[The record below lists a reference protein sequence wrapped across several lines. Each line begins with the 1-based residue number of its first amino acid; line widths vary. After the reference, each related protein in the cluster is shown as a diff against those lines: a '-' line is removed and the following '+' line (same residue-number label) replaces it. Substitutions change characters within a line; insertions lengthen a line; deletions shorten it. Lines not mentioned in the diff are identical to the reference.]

1 MKKLVRWAGLAS
13 LAAAL
18 VYGQEFKLGSKV
30 TDFELKDTSGQ
41 TVKFSSLKGDV
52 TAIFFIAT
60 RCPISNDYNE
70 RMKAIYKDYSPRG
83 VKFVFINSNSTE
95 PASEVAEHAQKW
107 GFPFKVYKDGNNV
120 VADRF
125 GAQFTPE
132 VFVLDRAGVIR
143 YHGAIDDSR
152 PADKV
157 TKHFLRTAL
166 DELLAGKPVSTAET
180 KAFGCTIKRVK
191 KVS

>member
-1 MKKLVRWAGLAS
+1 MKLVKAAGLAS
-13 LAAAL
+13 LLATLIYA
-18 VYGQEFKLGSKV
+18 QEFKLGSRV
-30 TDFELKDTSGQ
+30 SDFQLKDTSGN
-41 TVKFSSLKGDV
+41 TVTLSQLKGNV

-70 RMKAIYKDYSPRG
+70 RMKALYNEYSPRG
-83 VKFVFINSNSTE
+83 VKFVFINPNHTE
-95 PASEVAEHAQKW
+95 PAAEVAEHAQKW
-107 GFPFKVYKDGNNV
+107 GFPFKVYKDDNNV

-132 VFVLDRAGVIR
+132 VFVLDRDGVIR

-157 TKHFLRTAL
+157 TKHYLRTAL
-166 DELLAGKPVSTAET
+166 DELLAGKAVSNPET
-180 KAFGCTIKRVK
+180 KAFGCTIKRVQK
-191 KVS
+191 AS

>member
-1 MKKLVRWAGLAS
+1 MKLIRWAGLAS

-18 VYGQEFKLGSKV
+18 VYAQEFKLGGKV
-30 TDFELKDTSGQ
+30 ADFELKDTSGQ
-41 TVKFSSLKGDV
+41 TVKFSGLKGDV
-52 TAIFFIAT
+52 TAIIFNAT
-60 RCPISNDYNE
+60 RCPISNEYNE
-70 RMKAIYKDYSPRG
+70 RMKALYNEYSPRG
-83 VKFVFINSNSTE
+83 VKFIFINPNSTE
-95 PASEVAEHAQKW
+95 PAPEVAEHAQKW
-107 GFPFKVYKDGNNV
+107 GFPFKVYKDDNNV

-132 VFVLDRAGVIR
+132 VFVVDRAGVIR

-166 DELLAGKPVSTAET
+166 DEMLAGKAVSTAET
-180 KAFGCTIKRVK
+180 KAFGCTIKRAK
-191 KVS
+191 SAS

>member
-1 MKKLVRWAGLAS
+1 MRFIGLAGLAS

-18 VYGQEFKLGSKV
+18 VCAQEFKLGGRV
-30 TDFELKDTSGQ
+30 GDFELKDTAGK
-41 TVKFSSLKGDV
+41 TVTLAQLKGNV

-70 RMKAIYKDYSPRG
+70 RMKALYKEYSPRG
-83 VKFVFINSNSTE
+83 VKFVFINPNSTE
-95 PASEVAEHAQKW
+95 PAAEVAEHAQKW
-107 GFPFKVYKDGNNV
+107 GFPFPVYKDDNNV

-132 VFVLDRAGVIR
+132 VFVLDRDGVIR

-157 TKHFLRTAL
+157 TKQYLRNAL
-166 DELLAGKPVSTAET
+166 DELLAGKAVTVAET

-191 KVS
+191 KAS

>member
-1 MKKLVRWAGLAS
+1 MISVRLAGLAT

-18 VYGQEFKLGSKV
+18 LWGQQLGLGSKLD
-30 TDFELKDTSGQ
+30 DFEVKDTSGS
-41 TVKFSSLKGDV
+41 VARLSALKGDI

-60 RCPISNDYNE
+60 QCPISNDYNE
-70 RMKAIYKDYSPRG
+70 RMQALYKDYARRG

-95 PASEVAEHAQKW
+95 PAAEVAEHARKW
-107 GFPFKVYKDGNNV
+107 GFDFPVYKDDHNI
-120 VADRF
+120 VADRM

-132 VFVLDRAGVIR
+132 VFVLDRGGVLR

-152 PADKV
+152 PAERVK
-157 TKHFLRTAL
+157 THYLRNAL
-166 DELLAGKPVSTAET
+166 DEMLAGKAVTAGET

-191 KVS
+191 KAS

>member
-1 MKKLVRWAGLAS
+1 MKLARLAGLAS

-18 VYGQEFKLGSKV
+18 VYAQEFKLGGRVS
-30 TDFELKDTSGQ
+30 DFELKDTNGQ
-41 TVKFSSLKGDV
+41 TVTLSQLKGNV

-60 RCPISNDYNE
+60 RCPISDDYNE
-70 RMKAIYKDYSPRG
+70 RMKALFNEYSPRG

-95 PASEVAEHAQKW
+95 PAPEVVEHAKKW
-107 GFPFKVYKDGNNV
+107 GFPFKVYKDDNNV

-132 VFVLDRAGVIR
+132 VFVLDRDGVIR

-152 PADKV
+152 PVDKV
-157 TKHFLRTAL
+157 SRHYLRTAL
-166 DELLAGKPVSTAET
+166 DELLAGKAVSTAET

-191 KVS
+191 KAS

>member
-1 MKKLVRWAGLAS
+1 MTKLMKMAGLAS

-18 VYGQEFKLGSKV
+18 LFAQEFKLGSQV
-30 TDFELKDTSGQ
+30 SDFELKDTAGNKVTLDQ
-41 TVKFSSLKGDV
+41 LKGNV
-52 TAIFFIAT
+52 TAILFIAT

-70 RMKAIYKDYSPRG
+70 RMKAIYNEYSQRG
-83 VKFVFINSNSTE
+83 VRFVFINSNSTE
-95 PASEVAEHAQKW
+95 PAAEVAEHAQNW
-107 GFPFKVYKDGNNV
+107 GFPFKVYKDDNNV

-132 VFVLDRAGVIR
+132 VFVLDREGVIR

-157 TKHFLRTAL
+157 TKHYLRTAL
-166 DELLAGKPVSTAET
+166 DELLAGRSVTTAET
-180 KAFGCTIKRVK
+180 KAFGCTIKRVNK
-191 KVS
+191 AS

>member
-1 MKKLVRWAGLAS
+1 MMRIRQIAVLAWVAVTL
-13 LAAAL
+13 LAA
-18 VYGQEFKLGSKV
+18 QQFKLGSKV
-30 TDFELKDTSGQ
+30 DDFELKDTSGAPVRF
-41 TVKFSSLKGDV
+41 TALKGDL

-70 RMKAIYKDYSPRG
+70 RMKALYKDYSPRG

-95 PASEVAEHAQKW
+95 PAAEVDEHARKW
-107 GFPFKVYKDGNNV
+107 GFPFKVYKDENNV

-132 VFVLDRAGVIR
+132 VFLLDRQGVIR

-157 TKHFLRTAL
+157 KAQYLRNAL
-166 DELLAGKPVSTAET
+166 DELLAGKPVTTPET
-180 KAFGCTIKRVK
+180 RAFGCTIKRVK
-191 KVS
+191 

>member
-1 MKKLVRWAGLAS
+1 MKLARLAGLAS

-18 VYGQEFKLGSKV
+18 IFAQEFKLGSRV
-30 TDFELKDTSGQ
+30 GDFELKDTAGKPV
-41 TVKFSSLKGDV
+41 TFSQLKGNV

-70 RMKAIYKDYSPRG
+70 RMKAIYNEYSPRG

-95 PASEVAEHAQKW
+95 PAGEVAEHAQKW
-107 GFPFKVYKDGNNV
+107 GFPFKVYKDDNNV

-132 VFVLDRAGVIR
+132 VFVLDRDGVIR

-166 DELLAGKPVSTAET
+166 DELLAGKAVSTAET

-191 KVS
+191 KAS

>member
-1 MKKLVRWAGLAS
+1 MRFVSTLALAS
-13 LAAAL
+13 LGATL
-18 VYGQEFKLGSKV
+18 IMGQEFKLGSKV
-30 TDFELKDTSGQ
+30 GEFTLKDTSGA
-41 TVKFSSLKGDV
+41 TVSWSSLKGDV

-60 RCPISNDYNE
+60 QCPISNDYNE
-70 RMKAIYKDYSPRG
+70 RMKALYKDYGPRG
-83 VKFVFINSNSTE
+83 VKFVFINPNNTE
-95 PASEVAEHAQKW
+95 PAAEVAEHAKKW
-107 GFPFKVYKDGNNV
+107 GFEFKVYKDEGNV

-132 VFVLDRAGVIR
+132 VFVVDRQGVIR

-152 PADKV
+152 QPDRIK
-157 TKHFLRTAL
+157 THHLRNAL
-166 DELLAGKPVSTAET
+166 DELLAGKAVSTPET